1 MQPQQP
7 TQPPASPPPP
17 APTTPQTGGRG
28 PLVAVLLVGLLLGG
42 GGVGTAWVLTGSG
55 ESPGPGSG
63 PAADAQGA
71 CAALAGFAPSKYTA
85 KGDEGKV
92 ALYRWNGAV
101 VLSEAAAAADRA
113 YKPLADALRR
123 ASHRQQVAFAFDA
136 QVKKDIAQSRKICAD
151 L

>member
-7 TQPPASPPPP
+7 TRPPASPPSP
-17 APTTPQTGGRG
+17 APPTAPPVGGRG
-28 PLVAVLLVGLLLGG
+28 PLVAVLLIGLLLGG
-42 GGVGTAWVLTGSG
+42 GGVGTAWALTGSD
-55 ESPGPGSG
+55 ETGPSSG

-71 CAALAGFAPSKYTA
+71 CAALAGFDASKYTA

-101 VLSEAAAAADRA
+101 VLSEAAAAADRV
-113 YKPLADALRR
+113 YQPLADALRR
-123 ASHRQQVAFAFDA
+123 ASRRQQVVFEFDA